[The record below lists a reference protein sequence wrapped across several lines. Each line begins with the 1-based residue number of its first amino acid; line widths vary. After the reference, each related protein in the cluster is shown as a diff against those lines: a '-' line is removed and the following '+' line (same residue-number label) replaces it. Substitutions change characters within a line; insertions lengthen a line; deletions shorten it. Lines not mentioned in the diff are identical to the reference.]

1 MQSFLSRSRIY
12 RLPCSFISCAYIPH
26 TSRPST
32 FHFRTMSSASTPIG
46 TPRPEQQAQKNGA
59 KKEVKILMIHGYTQ
73 SGPLFRAKTRALEK
87 LLAKTLSPIS
97 LLPVLFYPTAP
108 NRLLPSDYPGFTPAA
123 PQEGGDSYSPNGGDA
138 KEEDLPDTWAWFRKD
153 EAHNTYRLF
162 NEGMAT
168 IAQSIREAGGIDGV
182 CGFSQGG
189 AMAAFVAAA
198 LEPARAV
205 PDGPSGDW
213 ARQLRDA
220 NGGRPVKFAVS
231 WSGFYAT
238 GVEELQWLYEP
249 KIATPTL
256 HYIGSLDVVVDESR
270 SRALVER
277 CEDPVVVVHP
287 GGHHVPVS
295 KEWVMPLAGFI
306 RNHVSGSAN

>member
-1 MQSFLSRSRIY
+1 
-12 RLPCSFISCAYIPH
+12 
-26 TSRPST
+26 
-32 FHFRTMSSASTPIG
+32 MSSASTPIG

-97 LLPVLFYPTAP
+97 LLPVLIYPTAP
-108 NRLLPSDYPGFTPAA
+108 NRLLPSDYPGFTSSTSSSTA
-123 PQEGGDSYSPNGGDA
+123 PQEGGDSASTTNNGDTG
-138 KEEDLPDTWAWFRKD
+138 EDLPDTWAWFRRD
-153 EAHNTYRLF
+153 EYNNTYRLF
-162 NEGMAT
+162 NQGMST
-168 IAQSIREAGGIDGV
+168 IAHSIREAGGIDGI

-189 AMAAFVAAA
+189 AMTAFVAAA
-198 LEPARAV
+198 LEPARPI
-205 PDGPSGDW
+205 PDGPSADW
-213 ARQLRDA
+213 ARELRDA
-220 NGGRPVKFAVS
+220 NGGKPVKFAVS
-231 WSGFYAT
+231 WSGFYAA
-238 GVEELQWLYEP
+238 GVKDLEWLYEP
-249 KIATPTL
+249 KIVTPTL

-277 CEDPVVVVHP
+277 CEEPLVVVHP

-306 RNHVSGSAN
+306 KNHVSGNEN